1 MQTRMDEKHKMV
13 LQVLRGFIV
22 KNLRFLMGIINILF
36 LKEVLCEEERDTILV
51 EDVLQAQIERLLDIL
66 LWKGENAFPSFIEA
80 LKETGNEHIVKELEQ
95 QGEGASCSPTNDVTQ
110 CRAVVQNVT
119 GDRNIFAGPGATQ
132 NITVT
137 GENKT
142 CILIEEATSEV
153 KPEVESKKVS
163 AGEEEREKSTKEKVT
178 PKDEPCEHKSQ
189 EHSDEQKDSCE
200 DNYKPESE
208 AEVKDTSKADE
219 NRKNKT
225 EEAKRKKNEAADR
238 KNYENQVESKVVEP
252 PSEQI
257 EIQGG
262 TQLKSLRAKPD
273 EVEDEATPATTIV
286 ISPDGVMRGACN
298 VIENVQT
305 GGNIARIKLGEL
317 FLKGHNPYILS
328 QS

>member
-1 MQTRMDEKHKMV
+1 
-13 LQVLRGFIV
+13 
-22 KNLRFLMGIINILF
+22 MGKCCSKFKYVDRRRVSTGDSSGGGDDTLHSSS
-36 LKEVLCEEERDTILV
+36 RDT
-51 EDVLQAQIERLLDIL
+51 
-66 LWKGENAFPSFIEA
+66 S
-80 LKETGNEHIVKELEQ
+80 HEQ
-95 QGEGASCSPTNDVTQ
+95 P
-110 CRAVVQNVT
+110 
-119 GDRNIFAGPGATQ
+119 
-132 NITVT
+132 
-137 GENKT
+137 
-142 CILIEEATSEV
+142 EEATSEV

-178 PKDEPCEHKSQ
+178 QKDEPCEHKSQ

-238 KNYENQVESKVVEP
+238 KNYEKQVESKVVEP
-252 PSEQI
+252 SSEQI
-257 EIQGG
+257 EAVTKIQGG

-305 GGNIARIKLGEL
+305 GGNIVAAPVKLNIYADQMMIGDGNILQTGDNKTSLLTDKTKAEMQFWEEKRKRDVFHEKEFSDDWTNFWGANSEL
-317 FLKGHNPYILS
+317 KKSIEELSEKDIAAYALQKNIDWHFNPLMLPTRGGWWEHMIGCAS
-328 QS
+328 R